1 MDSNKLKIINSNI
14 NDSKH
19 FKSIDEF
26 NLFYQN
32 NKEMMNNKTTQWLN
46 KNYSIIT
53 DNGDVYR
60 ITKINT
66 RDNDGKRQCGQICL
80 KKVKVH
86 ENMNDNDMKDNMN
99 ELKYEIMNEKLRFE
113 LIERIKDEI
122 KNEIKDENNDEQIN
136 ILQTQG
142 VEIQRIFEQL
152 KQFYSKY
159 KSKIKLY
166 DEKMKYLE
174 SLMNELS
181 AKINKMDNVI
191 TQVVKV
197 INGQ

>member
-136 ILQTQG
+136 IIL
-142 VEIQRIFEQL
+142 EQL